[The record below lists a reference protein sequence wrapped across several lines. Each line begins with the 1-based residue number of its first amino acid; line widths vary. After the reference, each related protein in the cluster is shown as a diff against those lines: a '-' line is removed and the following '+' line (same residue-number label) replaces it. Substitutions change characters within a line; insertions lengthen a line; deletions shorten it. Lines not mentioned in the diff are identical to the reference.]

1 MSMVTLPVDA
11 ASQASHAAQALAGDP
26 TLWYAT
32 RAAAISAYLLLS
44 LTVVL
49 GLLRSTLRISR
60 SGGSGSIWFLDEAH
74 QFTAL
79 LAAGFVLLH
88 LATLVLD
95 PVVPFSLTNLLVP
108 VGEPYQPLATTLG
121 VFTLYTLAIVLLS
134 SWFRG
139 SLSYG
144 FWRALHGVSFAAFAL
159 VTLHGLLDGTDSG
172 QAWMRLVYLGVS
184 ALVLL
189 LIVARMLAAPS
200 EATA

>member
-1 MSMVTLPVDA
+1 MVGIPMMILSLAAGA
-11 ASQASHAAQALAGDP
+11 ASALTGDP
-26 TLWYAT
+26 TLWYVT

-49 GLLRSTLRISR
+49 GLLRSTLRVSR

-79 LAAGFVLLH
+79 LATAFVLLH

-95 PVVPFSLTNLLVP
+95 PVVPFSLAHLLVP
-108 VGEPYQPLATTLG
+108 VGEPYQPFATTLG
-121 VFTLYTLAIVLLS
+121 VFALYTLAIVLLS

-144 FWRALHGVSFAAFAL
+144 AWRALHGISFAAFAL

-172 QAWMRLVYLGVS
+172 QAWMRLVYLGVA

-189 LIVARMLAAPS
+189 LIVARVLAAPTA
-200 EATA
+200 ATS

>member
-1 MSMVTLPVDA
+1 MHMMTLSIA
-11 ASQASHAAQALAGDP
+11 AGGQAAQTAQALAGDP
-26 TLWYAT
+26 TLWYVT
-32 RAAAISAYLLLS
+32 RAAAICAYLLLS

-49 GLLRSTLRISR
+49 GLLRSMLRVSR

-74 QFTAL
+74 QFAAL

-95 PVVPFSLTNLLVP
+95 PVVPFSLGNLLVP
-108 VGEPYQPLATTLG
+108 VGEPYQPIATTLG
-121 VFTLYTLAIVLLS
+121 VLALYTLAILLLS

-144 FWRALHGVSFAAFAL
+144 FWRWLHGISFVVFAL

-189 LIVARMLAAPS
+189 LTMARVLATPAK
-200 EATA
+200 ATA